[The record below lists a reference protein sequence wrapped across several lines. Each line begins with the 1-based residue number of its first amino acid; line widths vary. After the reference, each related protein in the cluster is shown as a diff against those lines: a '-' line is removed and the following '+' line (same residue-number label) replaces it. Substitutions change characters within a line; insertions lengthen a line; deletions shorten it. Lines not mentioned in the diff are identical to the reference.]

1 MWGLPVTIDLNYMHK
16 EKNIVMSLSI
26 SVITPSY
33 NQGAFIEKTIQSVL
47 SQQIEV
53 EYMIFDADSKD
64 NTLGIL
70 KKYETYL
77 KWVSEPDDGQS
88 DAVNKGI
95 RSTKGDI
102 IAWINSDDIY
112 LDGALQRVR
121 DFFQRHPSVGVVYG
135 DAWYIDENDNTLEP
149 YHTEEWNLEHLKE
162 TCFICQPAAFF
173 RRTAVEQAGL
183 LDATLQYCMDYEF
196 WLRLGL
202 RGIQFVHLP
211 KYLAASRLYPDNK
224 TMKQKTFVLAENNRM
239 LKAKL
244 GYVPDT
250 WLYSQAFREVET
262 KGYNASRSPRRF
274 YYEAAYRSLR
284 AAWLWNKRISIKMLA
299 QIGVWAK
306 KSLV

>member
-1 MWGLPVTIDLNYMHK
+1 
-16 EKNIVMSLSI
+16 MSLSI
-26 SVITPSY
+26 SVITPSF
-33 NQGAFIEKTIQSVL
+33 NQGPFIEKTIQSVL
-47 SQQIEV
+47 SQPIEV
-53 EYMIFDADSKD
+53 EYTIFDAGSKD
-64 NTLGIL
+64 NTLDIL
-70 KKYETYL
+70 KKYETRL

-112 LDGALQRVR
+112 LDDILREVR
-121 DFFQRHPSVGVVYG
+121 DFFERHPSVGVVYG
-135 DAWYIDENDNTLEP
+135 DAWYIDENDKTLGP
-149 YHTEEWNLEHLKE
+149 YSTEEWDLERLKE

-224 TMKQKTFVLAENNRM
+224 TMKQKTFVLEENNKM
-239 LKAKL
+239 LKATL

-250 WLYSQAFREVET
+250 WLYSQAFREAET

-284 AAWLWNKRISIKMLA
+284 AAWRWNKRISIKMLA